1 MKKIIYLIMFGIFLT
16 IPSIAK
22 ADNYYSCDPTN
33 LTKLQ
38 KIATNIVSTYD
49 YQEIFDSNSTY
60 GKVLFTVKL
69 TNLDSK
75 LYIISKETK
84 TRYNYT
90 SSEIVI
96 SNITPGQTLHYEVYG
111 NDYGCNDKY
120 LMTIYINIPSYN
132 KYYVDD
138 LCKNFQGYKLCNK
151 WNKVDMV
158 YAEFKNAVSKYK
170 TDGKPDN
177 QEEKKN
183 DKTFEEIFIEV
194 VAYLDKNKMPIFGTT
209 VIISALLI
217 VYLKYIDNKNKF
229 KLK

>member
-1 MKKIIYLIMFGIFLT
+1 MKKAIYLFMFIIFLT
-16 IPSIAK
+16 IPTIVK
-22 ADNYYSCDPTN
+22 ADSTYYSCNASD

-38 KIATNIVSTYD
+38 KLATNIVSSYD
-49 YQEIFDSNSTY
+49 YQENFGNNKY
-60 GKVLFTVKL
+60 GSVTFTIKL
-69 TNLDSK
+69 TNLNSK
-75 LYIISKETK
+75 LYIINTGTK
-84 TRYNYT
+84 TRYNY
-90 SSEIVI
+90 SSNELVI
-96 SNITPGQTLHYEVYG
+96 NNISPGQTLHYEVYG

-151 WNKVDMV
+151 WNKVDMS
-158 YAEFKNAVSKYK
+158 YDEFKNAVSKYANAE
-170 TDGKPDN
+170 KPNN
-177 QEEKKN
+177 QEDEKN
-183 DKTFEEIFIEV
+183 DKTFEEIFIEI

-217 VYLKYIDNKNKF
+217 IYLKYIDNKNKF

>member
-96 SNITPGQTLHYEVYG
+96 SNITPGQTLHYEVYA

-120 LMTIYINIPSYN
+120 LMTIYVNIPSYN

-138 LCKNFQGYKLCNK
+138 LCKNYQSYKLCNK
-151 WNKVDMV
+151 WNKVDMS
-158 YAEFKNAVSKYK
+158 YDEFKIAVSKYSESNNNSKPEEENK
-170 TDGKPDN
+170 T
-177 QEEKKN
+177 
-183 DKTFEEIFIEV
+183 KTFEEIFAEV
-194 VAYLDKNKMPIFGTT
+194 VAYLDKYKMPIFGSI
-209 VIISALLI
+209 VIISGSLI
-217 VYLKYIDNKNKF
+217 IILKIF
-229 KLK
+229 KRKDRLILK